1 MSVQLSDCEFFER
14 YWSSHFGHIPFIW
27 ESFLGNLLFPPPFSL
42 LPQSVD
48 GGERGGWWDG
58 FDLHARVR
66 DVLR

>member
-1 MSVQLSDCEFFER
+1 MEYIFE
-14 YWSSHFGHIPFIW
+14 YPLLDILHLYGESLLGDPFIF
-27 ESFLGNLLFPPPFSL
+27 SPPFSL

-66 DVLR
+66 DGLR